1 MTKENLSRIPE
12 LDGMRGIA
20 ILLVM
25 MVHII
30 PYNPV
35 QIHYPGEKYVA
46 AFASMG
52 WAGVDIFFVL
62 SGFLI
67 TSILLRTKR
76 GEGYFKN
83 FYARR
88 ILRIFPLYY
97 ITITLVFIAAPLINS
112 ALKSEVLAN
121 MPWYYLYASNWGFA
135 FSRLSD
141 PFGIGLTW
149 SLAIEEQ
156 FYLVWPLVVYYLNS
170 KKLAFLSVIL
180 VLSSLIIR
188 VGLFSYN
195 GKIFDYSEFFY
206 HATFTRFDSLIL
218 GALIAVAFESDRWK
232 EILKRISVP
241 VFLIAVG
248 FVGFLVYLRPD
259 SPLWDNPP
267 MYTYG
272 FTFLALGAGGLIVI
286 LTTSANNNPIRR
298 LFRNSVL
305 SFFGKY
311 SYAIYIFHRLPIQ
324 LLEVGFKIYQLTG
337 FPFWLLFNVLSL
349 VIPIIMALISWNL
362 LENPILNL
370 KKYFEYQAESKEITP
385 KSIVNSEKPL

>member
-12 LDGMRGIA
+12 LDGMRGLA

-35 QIHYPGEKYVA
+35 QIDYPGEKYIA
-46 AFASMG
+46 SLASMG

-67 TSILLRTKR
+67 TSILLRTKN
-76 GEGYFKN
+76 GDGYFKK
-83 FYARR
+83 FYVRR

-97 ITITLVFIAAPLINS
+97 VTITIVFIVAPLFNS
-112 ALKSEVLAN
+112 TLKTEVLAN
-121 MPWYYLYASNWGFA
+121 IPWYYLYIVNWGFA
-135 FSRLSD
+135 FNRLTDSL
-141 PFGIGLTW
+141 GIGLTW

-180 VLSSLIIR
+180 ILSSLIIR

-195 GKIFDYSEFFY
+195 GNLFDYSEFFY

-232 EILKRISVP
+232 EILKRISAP
-241 VFLIAVG
+241 VFLIAIGLVG
-248 FVGFLVYLRPD
+248 YLVYLRPD

-286 LTTSANNNPIRR
+286 LTTSTNSNPIRR
-298 LFRNSVL
+298 LFRSSIL

-324 LLEVGFKIYQLTG
+324 LLEDSFKKNQLTG
-337 FPFWLLFNVLSL
+337 FPFWLLFNVLA
-349 VIPIIMALISWNL
+349 VVVPVIMALISWNL

-370 KKYFEYQAESKEITP
+370 KKYFEYQAEGKKISPQSVE
-385 KSIVNSEKPL
+385 NS